1 MKREEG
7 ATVEDEEDIPFVLEQ
22 YAGKSLLEW
31 VSDLKVR
38 SEIKRRFKLFLQ
50 SPSRDDAELAHQ
62 KAIDRMCSANVQ
74 SLEIS
79 YTSLSIFAPT
89 LAIWLADIPKIML
102 EIFNQGEVVNEYY
115 PDYNTI
121 HDEIFV
127 RIRGNSGDK
136 IKMLH
141 QIKYINESCLLV

>member
-1 MKREEG
+1 M
-7 ATVEDEEDIPFVLEQ
+7 VV
-22 YAGKSLLEW
+22 SL
-31 VSDLKVR
+31 
-38 SEIKRRFKLFLQ
+38 IF
-50 SPSRDDAELAHQ
+50 PSRDDAELAHQ
-62 KAIDRMCSANVQ
+62 KAIDRMCSANLQ

-102 EIFNQGEVVNEYY
+102 EIFNQGEVVNECN

-136 IKMLH
+136 IKMPH